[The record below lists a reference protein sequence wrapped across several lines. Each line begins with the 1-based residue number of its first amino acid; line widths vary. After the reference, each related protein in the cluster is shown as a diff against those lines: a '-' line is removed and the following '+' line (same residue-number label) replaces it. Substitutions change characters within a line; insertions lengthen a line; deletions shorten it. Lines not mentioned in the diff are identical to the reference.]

1 MDLSAA
7 RPYSEMPRAERL
19 KMKLDVARAAREV
32 LTGATTGLPKNDLI
46 TRVARNIC
54 YAGPA
59 LEFGIQYGVEQ
70 RMLRRG
76 EGDMIFGA
84 AADD

>member
-19 KMKLDVARAAREV
+19 KMKVDVARAARDV
-32 LTGATTGLPKNDLI
+32 LSDATAGLPKNDLI
-46 TRVARNIC
+46 TRIERNTH

-70 RMLRRG
+70 QMLRRG
-76 EGDMIFGA
+76 DGDIIFGA
-84 AADD
+84 AVGD

>member
-32 LTGATTGLPKNDLI
+32 LPDATAGMPKNDLI
-46 TRVARNIC
+46 SQVARNIR

-70 RMLRRG
+70 HMLRRG

-84 AADD
+84 AVDE